1 MDRYRIPLPN
11 GRSTTVSAEQVGQIA
26 IGLGG
31 DMDPSPAGEQ
41 LPAIVK
47 ALRQLP
53 PHERANAL
61 SVVLMRFG
69 DKQDIESISRSCQLE
84 PWQVWQLEE
93 AFRQALADVQEPA
106 SAAEAKLAQ
115 QLEASDTARV
125 MASDML
131 ANALAHGDSVD
142 LDREHEASLR
152 APKQR

>member
-26 IGLGG
+26 TGLGE

-41 LPAIVK
+41 LPTIVK

-84 PWQVWQLEE
+84 PWQVWQLED

-106 SAAEAKLAQ
+106 SAAEANKLQGLPAR
-115 QLEASDTARV
+115 LLGSD
-125 MASDML
+125 D
-131 ANALAHGDSVD
+131 G
-142 LDREHEASLR
+142 
-152 APKQR
+152 